1 MAKLILPCGLTPL
14 AKIFIECVNTGKPIG
29 RRGDPARPDQVKRVS
44 LLVKGGFFA
53 IPKKTSHP
61 SLQPESKRPKKAHDF
76 IRNLL
81 ATPSSTNT
89 IAGVPQRE
97 RHKL

>member
-14 AKIFIECVNTGKPIG
+14 AKIFIECVNTGKPIAKL
-29 RRGDPARPDQVKRVS
+29 PARPDQVKRVS

-53 IPKKTSHP
+53 VPKKTSHP

-81 ATPSSTNT
+81 ATPSSKNT